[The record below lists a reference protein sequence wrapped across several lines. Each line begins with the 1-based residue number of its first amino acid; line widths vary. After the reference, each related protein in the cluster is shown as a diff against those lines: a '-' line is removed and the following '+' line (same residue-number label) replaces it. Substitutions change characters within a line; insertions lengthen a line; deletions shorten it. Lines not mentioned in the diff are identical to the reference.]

1 MTSYDE
7 TQISISWNVPLS
19 NGGGL
24 ITSYKVYRYLTENTI
39 SSASLI
45 YTATSI
51 TFDYQDTTVVKGGTY
66 IYFVTALNA
75 DIPNGQCM
83 AVFIRGNE
91 QNLETRDI
99 DAHVRFRGVGR
110 TREAYVADSIMSADT
125 NDNLPIIVKCN
136 QSGSAMHPEIRGQ
149 QYKQLGTAPIEA
161 AEAVMTRINFPAP
174 AVAAPVPAV
183 TPQRPPQ
190 SPNTRPASPR
200 PNAAPAPAPA
210 APNGRSVFA
219 P

>member
-75 DIPNGQCM
+75 DGGEGENS
-83 AVFIRGNE
+83 F
-91 QNLETRDI
+91 
-99 DAHVRFRGVGR
+99 
-110 TREAYVADSIMSADT
+110 
-125 NDNLPIIVKCN
+125 
-136 QSGSAMHPEIRGQ
+136 
-149 QYKQLGTAPIEA
+149 
-161 AEAVMTRINFPAP
+161 
-174 AVAAPVPAV
+174 
-183 TPQRPPQ
+183 
-190 SPNTRPASPR
+190 
-200 PNAAPAPAPA
+200 
-210 APNGRSVFA
+210 SV
-219 P
+219 